1 MHEHVSKYVEMH
13 RKPTGGTNK
22 HGKHSI
28 ARDGK
33 GKGTRRANRHSEM
46 PSKYS
51 HPNKASW
58 ASDITKQDQAHG
70 MRQACQ
76 SLEQERLAEA

>member
-1 MHEHVSKYVEMH
+1 MHGHVSKLVKMH

-28 ARDGK
+28 ARRGK
-33 GKGTRRANRHSEM
+33 GKGMYEATWHLEIL
-46 PSKYS
+46 PKWS

-58 ASDITKQDQAHG
+58 VSNVTKQDQARGGH
-70 MRQACQ
+70 QAW
-76 SLEQERLAEA
+76 